1 MTEPHTPWQSLRQR
15 WQQVQQVP
23 DNQALAS
30 PCMSVCIMK
39 TDADECWGCLR
50 SLEEIANWS
59 VYSPTEQHIVWQRI
73 GAQIDQHSAGV

>member
-1 MTEPHTPWQSLRQR
+1 
-15 WQQVQQVP
+15 
-23 DNQALAS
+23 
-30 PCMSVCIMK
+30 MSVCIMK
-39 TDADECWGCLR
+39 TEADECWGCLR

>member
-39 TDADECWGCLR
+39 NVPMNATA
-50 SLEEIANWS
+50 
-59 VYSPTEQHIVWQRI
+59 VYAALMKLPA
-73 GAQIDQHSAGV
+73 GA